1 MSLTNVIRCDLSQN
15 DYLVWKWEPDRDLKS
30 RQNQIR
36 YGSSLRV
43 RIGETAVFFYSPG
56 GGAPSLDYIDGPAD
70 LILETK
76 NLPVISN
83 IIGLAYGGDTPF
95 QAEVYFIN
103 KGKATQLKWGIPWFD
118 AFDPR
123 FADIPVPVC
132 VNGTITFEIADI
144 RRFVEIQ
151 GLRISDPI
159 LLREQI
165 IPQIRMAVKSS
176 MVSLATARGIPLV
189 QIGGRLEDLSILLQ
203 PTITKVLE
211 GFGTSLRNFV
221 FEGIEI
227 DKESD
232 GYKDLADITRRQ
244 AVENLKTQGAMG
256 RQNMIDSQSI
266 NSTHLAESQRIQR
279 EQLEKRQSFQTE
291 SEFLPVHQINLQ
303 ADVSKAAA
311 ESIGQLGGGSSGG
324 EGGGGIASTAM
335 ALGMA
340 LPLGQVFGQKIVG
353 ALEKTLAPSGMIP
366 CSRCNAPMQQGVK
379 FCPTCGNQASQP
391 TTVASCVRCNV
402 PLQAGAKFC
411 PACGT
416 PAAPTPLACCSRC
429 NASLQPGAKFCPLCG
444 NPANAASATT
454 NCGRCGV
461 QLQPGVKFCQS
472 CGAPAM

>member
-1 MSLTNVIRCDLSQN
+1 MSLTNVIRCDLPQN
-15 DYLVWKWEPDRDLKS
+15 DYLIWKWEPDKDSKS

-43 RIGETAVFFYSPG
+43 RMGETAVFFYSPG

-76 NLPVISN
+76 NLPVISS

-132 VNGTITFEIADI
+132 ANGTITFEIANVP
-144 RRFVEIQ
+144 RFVEIQ
-151 GLRISDPI
+151 GLRISDPS

-176 MVSLATARGIPLV
+176 MVGLATARGIPLV

-244 AVENLKTQGAMG
+244 AVENLKTQGEMG
-256 RQNMIDSQSI
+256 RKNMVDSQSI

-279 EQLEKRQSFQTE
+279 EQLEKRQSLQTE
-291 SEFLPVHQINLQ
+291 SDFLPVHQINRQ
-303 ADVSKAAA
+303 ADVSQAAA
-311 ESIGQLGGGSSGG
+311 ESIGHLGRGAGSG
-324 EGGGGIASTAM
+324 EGAGIASTAM

-340 LPLGQVFGQKIVG
+340 LPIGQIFGQKIIG
-353 ALEKTLAPSGMIP
+353 GLEKTLAPSGTIP
-366 CSRCNAPMQQGVK
+366 CSRCNTQIQQGAK
-379 FCPTCGNQASQP
+379 FCPACGNQASQP
-391 TTVASCVRCNV
+391 ATVASCGRCNL
-402 PLQAGAKFC
+402 PLQTGAKFC

-416 PAAPTPLACCSRC
+416 PAAPTLPACCSRC
-429 NASLQPGAKFCPLCG
+429 NA
-444 NPANAASATT
+444 N
-454 NCGRCGV
+454 
-461 QLQPGVKFCQS
+461 LQPGVKFCPFCGSPANSASAPPNCGRCGEKMQPGVKFCPS
-472 CGAPAM
+472 CGAAAM